1 MLGLAPKFLFTL
13 LKSPG
18 GLAGGRPAK
27 TKSSMAGLLFPVGRI
42 YRLLKRGSY
51 TDRVG
56 LGSAIYLAAVLEYLT
71 AEILELAGSVAR
83 ENKKSR
89 ILPHHIQLAVRND
102 KELNKLFSCVTI
114 AQGGVPPNVLPEL
127 LPRRRGLLKLP
138 HKNVWSQEF

>member
-1 MLGLAPKFLFTL
+1 MSEHNKKNPKL
-13 LKSPG
+13 LLVPK
-18 GLAGGRPAK
+18 K
-27 TKSSMAGLLFPVGRI
+27 TKSSMAGLLFPVARV

-51 TDRVG
+51 ADRVG

-71 AEILELAGSVAR
+71 AEILELAGNAAR

-102 KELNKLFSCVTI
+102 EELNKLFSCVTI

-127 LPRRRGLLKLP
+127 LPKRHGLLKPP